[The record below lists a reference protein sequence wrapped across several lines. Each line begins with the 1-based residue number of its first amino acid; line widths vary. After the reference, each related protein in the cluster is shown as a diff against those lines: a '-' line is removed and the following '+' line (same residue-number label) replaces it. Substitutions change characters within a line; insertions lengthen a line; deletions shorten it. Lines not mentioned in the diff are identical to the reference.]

1 MNFCH
6 SAGAIFTFVFS
17 RVCLSFFIRMVSI
30 LSNIR
35 PHCKHNLFLSNVFY
49 AIIKNMSEKVIS
61 DYNGYDYKT
70 KFWENADRE
79 YEDQADRMAIRKLL
93 PKRMDKFADIGGGY
107 GRLAGE
113 YLKRAHKIY
122 LFDYSKTELAEAKE
136 IYGDRIETKAGN
148 IYKLPFKDNELDGLM
163 MVRVTHHL
171 KDLNAAIAELYR
183 VLKPG
188 GVAIIEVANKRTL
201 PKIARFITGKSPV
214 NPFDKTVANYKEI
227 SKDGFYNYHPKYV
240 EEIFSTVGFNIE
252 RVLSVSNFRS
262 ATLKKVFRTNNLVK
276 MEDAAQQ
283 VLAPIRFAPSIYYK
297 LRKPEK

>member
-1 MNFCH
+1 
-6 SAGAIFTFVFS
+6 
-17 RVCLSFFIRMVSI
+17 
-30 LSNIR
+30 
-35 PHCKHNLFLSNVFY
+35 
-49 AIIKNMSEKVIS
+49 MSEKVIS

-70 KFWENADRE
+70 EFWEKTNRE
-79 YEDQADRMAIRKLL
+79 YEDQSDRMAIRKLL

-122 LFDYSKTELAEAKE
+122 IFDYSKTELAQAKE
-136 IYGDRIETKAGN
+136 IYGDKIETKAGD

-171 KDLNAAIAELYR
+171 SDMPKAIAELYR

-188 GVAIIEVANKRTL
+188 GVAVIEVANKRTL
-201 PKIARFITGKSPV
+201 PKMARYITGKSKV
-214 NPFDKTVANYKEI
+214 NPFDKKVANYKEI

-240 EEIFSTVGFNIE
+240 EDIFKKVGFNQE

-262 ATLKKVFRTNNLVK
+262 KTLKKVFRTNNLVK
-276 MEDAAQQ
+276 MENAAQQ
-283 VLAPIRFAPSIYYK
+283 ILAPVRFAPSIYYK